1 MSKSGH
7 FLTAAALAYALYER
21 SASPTLALGTLLGS
35 SFPDVGEL
43 VRFRGR
49 WRSSLIPH
57 RTLTHWIPL
66 YVGIFFMLQLVA
78 PGLPRQIADVVCGVC
93 AASILHIAL
102 DMFSPAGIPVLN
114 PFGARVSV
122 GLHRNAGKPCLY
134 RTGTLEELPIVVIT
148 VVGLAFLAAPYP
160 APFSLWKFEAQSLD
174 QLGSFTKEL
183 GSAIFTFARR
193 IGESR

>member
-1 MSKSGH
+1 M
-7 FLTAAALAYALYER
+7 LAF
-21 SASPTLALGTLLGS
+21 GTLLGS

-57 RTLTHWIPL
+57 RTLTHWLPL
-66 YVGIFFMLQLVA
+66 YVGILFVLPLVV
-78 PGLPRQIADVVCGVC
+78 PGLPPPIADVVRGIC
-93 AASILHIAL
+93 AASILHVVL

-122 GLHRNAGKPCLY
+122 GLRRHSGKPCLY

-148 VVGLAFLAAPYP
+148 VVGMVFLAAPYP
-160 APFSLWKFEAQSLD
+160 APFSLWKFEAQSLHL
-174 QLGSFTKEL
+174 LGSFAREL
-183 GSAIFTFARR
+183 GSVIFTVARR
-193 IGESR
+193 IGTR